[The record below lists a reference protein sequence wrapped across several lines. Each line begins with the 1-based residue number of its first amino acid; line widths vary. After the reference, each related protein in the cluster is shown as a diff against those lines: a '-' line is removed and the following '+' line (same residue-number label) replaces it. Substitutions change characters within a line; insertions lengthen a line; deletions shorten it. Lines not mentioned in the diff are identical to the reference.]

1 MESKIFDKETLLDLT
16 VNFIPLGIIL
26 TFIIVFAVVSPWGFD
41 IRSSGIMY
49 AIMIIMFIA
58 LGVLTY
64 LSGKAIAGDEKT
76 KPVYSQGQAFLDDS
90 EPIEH
95 DESDHDVDQHEHAV
109 DETDDGEMDA
119 GADNEETDV
128 ETDNDESD
136 AERNDDAVDADTA
149 EDDSETDAVSDDEA
163 TVDNDDEATVDTDDE
178 VTADTD
184 DESSKSDN

>member
-26 TFIIVFAVVSPWGFD
+26 TFIVVFAVVSPWGFD

-109 DETDDGEMDA
+109 DETDDGETDA

-128 ETDNDESD
+128 ETDNAESD
-136 AERNDDAVDADTA
+136 VEGDDDAVDADTV

-163 TVDNDDEATVDTDDE
+163 TADNDEDEAT
-178 VTADTD
+178 ADND

>member
-26 TFIIVFAVVSPWGFD
+26 TFIAVFAVVSPWGFD
-41 IRSSGIMY
+41 IRASGIMY
-49 AIMIIMFIA
+49 AVMIIMFTA

-95 DESDHDVDQHEHAV
+95 EEADHDVDQNDHAV
-109 DETDDGEMDA
+109 DETDDDETGA
-119 GADNEETDV
+119 GADNEETDAESDEEV
-128 ETDNDESD
+128 TANNDEEATADNDEEVTAD
-136 AERNDDAVDADTA
+136 ND
-149 EDDSETDAVSDDEA
+149 EEA
-163 TVDNDDEATVDTDDE
+163 TVDNDDE
-178 VTADTD
+178 
-184 DESSKSDN
+184 SSKSDN